1 MTSQTLSQCDTRWR
15 RWVLV
20 AFALLLWPGSPASAA
35 DEPDLI
41 FRRSTVFKL
50 LSPNDKLATY
60 GVDDPEVEG
69 VACHFTVPE
78 KGGFT
83 GWLGLAEQVSD
94 ISLACRQI
102 GPIHFKD
109 KMEQGDDMFQ
119 QRRSLFFKKMQIVRG
134 CDAKRN
140 VLVYMVYSDKL
151 IDGSPKNS
159 TSSVPIMPW
168 GASDTAVPEMRR
180 VHPVSGILMRELTA
194 ALDAGRTA
202 ALGPRLGIAAAH
214 QTHEFLRRRLV
225 AATDVAALL
234 RHRAGNPGPFRPQGI
249 VLIDPRLG
257 SRTQNFNRW
266 LAGFAGRV
274 FIANIDVAIAH
285 DCHPLLEVRPQRA
298 TAWKGCKRLV

>member
-1 MTSQTLSQCDTRWR
+1 MTPHITSPFLSRQTISPYDTRWGV
-15 RWVLV
+15 WAVLAV
-20 AFALLLWPGSPASAA
+20 LAWLLWPGSSAFAA

-60 GVDDPEVEG
+60 GVDDPEVDG
-69 VACHFTVPE
+69 VACHFTIPE

-102 GPIHFKD
+102 GPIRFKD
-109 KMEQGDDMFQ
+109 KMEQGGDMFR

-168 GASDTAVPEMRR
+168 GASDTAIQKCGDFV
-180 VHPVSGILMRELTA
+180 
-194 ALDAGRTA
+194 
-202 ALGPRLGIAAAH
+202 
-214 QTHEFLRRRLV
+214 Q
-225 AATDVAALL
+225 
-234 RHRAGNPGPFRPQGI
+234 
-249 VLIDPRLG
+249 
-257 SRTQNFNRW
+257 
-266 LAGFAGRV
+266 
-274 FIANIDVAIAH
+274 
-285 DCHPLLEVRPQRA
+285 
-298 TAWKGCKRLV
+298 